1 MNIILPIVL
10 CILMLIVNFAKDGRY
25 EPVSKIMFA
34 SIALSAGMYLFN
46 AGVAV
51 VVYLVY
57 CYYAIWGCEDD

>member
-1 MNIILPIVL
+1 MNILLPIIL
-10 CILMLIVNFAKDGRY
+10 CILMLCVNFAKDGRY

-34 SIALSAGMYLFN
+34 SIVLSAVMYLFN